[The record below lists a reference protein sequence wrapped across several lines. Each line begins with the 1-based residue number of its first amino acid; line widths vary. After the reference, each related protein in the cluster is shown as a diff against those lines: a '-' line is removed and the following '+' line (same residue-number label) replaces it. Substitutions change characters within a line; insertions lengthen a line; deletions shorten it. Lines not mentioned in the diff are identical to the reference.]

1 MEQCLPGEEEGNAKG
16 RTSKETRSIYWH
28 VPIKENTTPTGV
40 RELRKDNG
48 YRGEDPARGTRVQVN
63 TGARRLGEAAE
74 PTAVDL
80 ISNRPD
86 EQRGQGA
93 QNPNEAQAPIEATD
107 GQTSPASLAD
117 EVWETPA
124 TQDDT
129 TQQRDPTIDPQLV
142 PAEEAFFP
150 TQQEDGQFYQP
161 RYPLEGIEG
170 AAMQEADIWLHG
182 IANDNGNDWLYGPTE
197 IEPSPLTSMATD
209 TRTALGTIYK
219 GCNCPSHQ
227 EIYKEWPIRNA
238 ELTIARCMRVCVYC
252 GKDFSVA
259 AALRQH
265 MRKRP
270 EYAQR
275 NLTVRTE
282 AAGMGSSSTPGWTSR
297 LRAESPSPRPLTRVT
312 RSQSLTNSTNVA
324 RQSW

>member
-16 RTSKETRSIYWH
+16 RKAKETRSIYWH
-28 VPIKENTTPTGV
+28 VPIKENTTPTRV

-74 PTAVDL
+74 PTTVDL

-150 TQQEDGQFYQP
+150 TQQAGG
-161 RYPLEGIEG
+161 RVSLSAPL
-170 AAMQEADIWLHG
+170 
-182 IANDNGNDWLYGPTE
+182 
-197 IEPSPLTSMATD
+197 
-209 TRTALGTIYK
+209 
-219 GCNCPSHQ
+219 
-227 EIYKEWPIRNA
+227 PIRGHRGGSNA
-238 ELTIARCMRVCVYC
+238 RSRHM
-252 GKDFSVA
+252 A
-259 AALRQH
+259 AWHR
-265 MRKRP
+265 
-270 EYAQR
+270 
-275 NLTVRTE
+275 
-282 AAGMGSSSTPGWTSR
+282 
-297 LRAESPSPRPLTRVT
+297 
-312 RSQSLTNSTNVA
+312 
-324 RQSW
+324 